1 MFKIEQKES
10 DSMIPVFDN
19 LFAGQNLYERT
30 VMPVCRQFGLT
41 YMEFTVLM
49 FLHNNPQ
56 YDTAAQIVKIRRLT
70 KSHVSISLKGLQ
82 ERGLVKGEY
91 FPGNQKTLHLSVT
104 DTAKPVVEAGLAA
117 QRAFGTKLARGF
129 TAEELTQ
136 FRKLIEKL
144 NENIKQEEIMN
155 G

>member
-1 MFKIEQKES
+1 MTSIFENFFS
-10 DSMIPVFDN
+10 
-19 LFAGQNLYERT
+19 GQNLYERT
-30 VMPVCRQFGLT
+30 VIPVCREFGLT

-56 YDTAAQIVKIRRLT
+56 YDTAAQIVRIRRLT

-104 DTAKPVVEAGLAA
+104 EAAKPVVEAGLAA
-117 QRAFGTKLARGF
+117 QKAFGSKLARGF
-129 TAEELTQ
+129 TEEELEQ
-136 FRKLIEKL
+136 FQKMVEKL
-144 NENIKQEEIMN
+144 NENIRQEETNN

>member
-1 MFKIEQKES
+1 
-10 DSMIPVFDN
+10 MIPVFDN
-19 LFAGQNLYERT
+19 LFSGQNLYEQT
-30 VMPVCRQFGLT
+30 VMPVCRKFGLT

-56 YDTAAQIVKIRRLT
+56 YDTAAQIVRIRRLT

-104 DTAKPVVEAGLAA
+104 DAAKPVIEAGIAA
-117 QRAFGTKLARGF
+117 QMLFGSKLVRGF
-129 TAEELTQ
+129 TAEEVEQ
-136 FRKLIEKL
+136 FRKLVEKL
-144 NENIKQEEIMN
+144 NDNIKQEDERN

>member
-1 MFKIEQKES
+1 MTSIFENFFS
-10 DSMIPVFDN
+10 
-19 LFAGQNLYERT
+19 GQNLYERT
-30 VMPVCRQFGLT
+30 VMPVCREFGLT

-56 YDTAAQIVKIRRLT
+56 YDTAAQIVRIRRLT

-104 DTAKPVVEAGLAA
+104 EAAKPVVEAGLAA
-117 QRAFGTKLARGF
+117 QKTFGSKLARGF
-129 TAEELTQ
+129 TEEELEQ
-136 FRKLIEKL
+136 FKKMVEKL
-144 NENIKQEEIMN
+144 NENIRQEETNN